1 MLLCDAEQMRDE
13 NGLKQ
18 HAFSKRTAALIKSIS
33 RQYGASL
40 AGRITCLCAAQLSA

>member
-18 HAFSKRTAALIKSIS
+18 HAFSKRTAALITTIS
-33 RQYGASL
+33 RQYGCSL
-40 AGRITCLCAAQLSA
+40 AGT